1 MNPLKSQF
9 MLDPT
14 ITFLNHGSFGATPIP
29 VFETY
34 QSWQKRLE
42 KQPVLF
48 LGREYHNLLFQAR
61 EVLSPYVGTDVNDI
75 VFIPNTTFGVNLI
88 ASSLKLNPGDEILA
102 SDHEYGACDYTWQ
115 FVCQKQGVTY
125 RKQPISFPSNSFEE
139 MTDQFWQGVNE
150 KTKLIFLSHITSP
163 TAIRFPIEMICA
175 KAHAAGILTLVDGAH
190 APGQIPLNFLT
201 LQTDFYTGNCH
212 KWMLSPKG
220 AGFLYAHPRSQHLIK
235 PLIVSWGMH
244 IDPVLSSGSKFVDML
259 TWTGTHD
266 PAAFLSVPAAIQ
278 FMHSNNWVDVSSK
291 CHEELAAFL
300 PVFSSITG
308 KDHLYPSDQQFGQM
322 ATIELP
328 QLTDYIGIK
337 NALYADFQ
345 IEIPV
350 IAWNQHHFLRISYQV
365 YNKIS
370 DLEKLYSALKD
381 LIPRFQTK

>member
-29 VFETY
+29 VFEIY
-34 QSWQKRLE
+34 QCWQKRLE
-42 KQPVLF
+42 TQPVLF

-61 EVLSPYVGTDVNDI
+61 EVLSAYVGADVNDI
-75 VFIPNTTFGVNLI
+75 VFIPNATFAVNLI
-88 ASSLKLNPGDEILA
+88 ARSLKLNPGDEILA
-102 SDHEYGACDYTWQ
+102 SDHEYGACDYTWE
-115 FVCQKQGVTY
+115 FVCQKQGANY
-125 RKQPISFPSNSFEE
+125 RKQPISFPSDSFEE

-163 TAIRFPIEMICA
+163 TALRLPVEMICA
-175 KAHAAGILTLVDGAH
+175 KAQEAGILTLIDGAH
-190 APGQIPLNFLT
+190 APGQIPLNLKN
-201 LQTDFYTGNCH
+201 LDADFYTGNCH

-220 AGFLYAHPRSQHLIK
+220 AGFLFAHPRSQHLIE

-244 IDPVLSSGSKFVDML
+244 VDPAISSGSKFIDML

-278 FMHSNNWVDVSSK
+278 FIQTNNWTEKSRN
-291 CHEELAAFL
+291 CHEELAKFL

-308 KDHLYPSDQQFGQM
+308 KDYLYQSDQQFGQM

-328 QLTDYIGIK
+328 QLMDSKELK
-337 NALYADFQ
+337 NALYDDFQ

-350 IAWNQHHFLRISYQV
+350 IEWNQRHFLRISYQV
-365 YNKIS
+365 YNEIS
-370 DLEKLYSALKD
+370 DLEKLYAVLKD